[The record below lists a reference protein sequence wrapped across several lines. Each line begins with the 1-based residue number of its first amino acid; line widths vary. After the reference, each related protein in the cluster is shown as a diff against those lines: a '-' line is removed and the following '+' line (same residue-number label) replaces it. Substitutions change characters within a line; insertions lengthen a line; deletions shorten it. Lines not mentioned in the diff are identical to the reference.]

1 MLKKV
6 LVICDSE
13 LSYTHAFIDYMRS
26 QKNISFEYI
35 GFSTIEELT
44 AFSKSNNPEIMIVS
58 KSLLTDEIKQLKGR
72 LLLLVDSANEVD
84 DDSIYKYQKIV
95 DIISEISLK
104 CEENLVRNHGKNLL
118 LGNSKMIGMYSPI
131 KRTGKSIFSITL
143 AAVLSGSYKVLY
155 LNLETNCG
163 FEWAFYDDDTEDLS
177 DVMYA
182 IRQDK
187 TDKLDTLCRA
197 IKNNGY
203 FDFIVPVTAPEDIR
217 TIEYSQLVKLFTLIT
232 SMNKYQ
238 VIVIDFDELLDEY
251 LSLLSDCDRIYMP
264 LIDDDISIIKLRKF
278 FKVLD
283 SRCME
288 FDKEKAIPLLLPKCD
303 EDIVTTG
310 GMERLLWSNFG
321 IYVKEVLEEVEL

>member
-35 GFSTIEELT
+35 GFSTIEELM
-44 AFSKSNNPEIMIVS
+44 AFSKNNEPEILIVS
-58 KSLLTDEIKQLKGR
+58 KALITDEIKQLKGR
-72 LLLLVDSANEVD
+72 LLLLVDSVNEVD

-104 CEENLVRNHGKNLL
+104 CEENLIRNHGKNLL
-118 LGNSKMIGMYSPI
+118 LGNSKIIGVYSPI

-143 AAVLSGSYKVLY
+143 AAALSSNYKVLY

-163 FEWAFYDDDTEDLS
+163 FEWAFYDEAEDLS

-187 TDKLDTLCRA
+187 TDKLDTLFRA
-197 IKNNGY
+197 IQNNGY
-203 FDFIVPVTAPEDIR
+203 FDFVVPAMAPEDIR
-217 TIEYSQLVKLFTLIT
+217 TIEYSQIVKLFTLIT

-264 LIDDDISIIKLRKF
+264 LIDDDISIIKLRRF

-283 SRCME
+283 SRCIE
-288 FDKEKAIPLLLPKCD
+288 FDKEKTIPLLLPKCD
-303 EDIVTTG
+303 EDIVTTE

-321 IYVKEVLEEVEL
+321 IYVKEVLQEVEL